1 MIIFYLAWLNCNTF
15 SARTFLGVAS
25 GGGNTN
31 LHYLAF
37 FSTHVRC
44 IKVSVIQSVHN
55 QCLLELG
62 KNNLCLCSEPAGSCV
77 NMGSVL
83 PWENL
88 HGCDVSLPDQTTSSQ
103 CRPRADA
110 NRLCVGFVIQFCLS
124 VHCTVIKEYSRFL
137 KADFCWNNAGSI
149 W

>member
-103 CRPRADA
+103 CRRKQT
-110 NRLCVGFVIQFCLS
+110 LCGICNS
-124 VHCTVIKEYSRFL
+124 VLFISALYCHKGVLPFSESRFL
-137 KADFCWNNAGSI
+137 LEQRCVHLVKK
-149 W
+149 